1 MTPRRVITRRFLRD
15 TSGFTLIELMVAMGL
30 MSVVV
35 TITTAGLIQT
45 QHLFT
50 SNADRLEGVTQSK
63 VAMEAMT
70 KTIRTAVEPRLLG
83 DPCDTC
89 LAFIEGDET
98 SMTFK
103 AALSTMRPP
112 VANETSRYGPAKV
125 TYTLVGTEL
134 QETYQL
140 PEPHL
145 PASPYNYCTVGAPG
159 CDARVRTLASDLVP
173 GQIFAYYDS
182 SDTPLPLPLENS
194 EERLASVDSI
204 DVMLTTRVSDL
215 VEPSTLVSR
224 VSLVNAG
231 SEPTP
236 SASPGGE

>member
-1 MTPRRVITRRFLRD
+1 MTGRWRRLVGRD
-15 TSGFTLIELMVAMGL
+15 DSSGFTLIELMVAMGL

-35 TITTAGLIQT
+35 TITTAGLIQS
-45 QHLFT
+45 QKLFS
-50 SNADRLEGVTQSK
+50 SNADRLDGVTQAK
-63 VAMEAMT
+63 VAMEGMT

-83 DPCDTC
+83 DPCETC
-89 LAFIEGDET
+89 LAFIEGDED

-112 VANETSRYGPAKV
+112 VGNEVTRYGPAKV
-125 TYTLVGTEL
+125 TYQLVGTEM

-140 PEPHL
+140 PEPHT
-145 PASPYNYCTVGAPG
+145 PTAAYTYCTVGANG

-173 GQIFAYYDS
+173 GQVFTYYDS
-182 SDTPLPLPLENS
+182 GTDALPLPLQNS
-194 EERLASVDSI
+194 EERLAAVDSI
-204 DVMLTTRVSDL
+204 DIVLTTRVSTQ

-236 SASPGGE
+236 SASPGG

>member
-1 MTPRRVITRRFLRD
+1 MRADDR
-15 TSGFTLIELMVAMGL
+15 GFTLVELMTSMT
-30 MSVVV
+30 V
-35 TITTAGLIQT
+35 TMLVLGIVTVGLITAQR
-45 QHLFT
+45 LMG
-50 SNADRLEGVTQSK
+50 SNSERLDGVGQAK

-70 KTIRTAVEPRLLG
+70 KTMRTAVEPRLLG

-98 SMTFK
+98 RMTFK

-112 VANETSRYGPAKV
+112 TGNETTRYGPARV
-125 TYTLVGTEL
+125 TYRLVGREL

-145 PASPYNYCTVGAPG
+145 PTQAYSYCTVGAVA
-159 CDARVRTLASDLVP
+159 CDAKVRTLARDLNP
-173 GQIFAYYDS
+173 GQIFTYYDS
-182 SDTPLPLPLENS
+182 SSTPLPLPLENS
-194 EERLASVDSI
+194 TERLASVDSI
-204 DVMLTTRVSDL
+204 DIVLTTQASRA
-215 VEPSTLVSR
+215 VEASTIVSR

-236 SASPGGE
+236 SASPG

>member
-1 MTPRRVITRRFLRD
+1 MIRRLRRTRDQDDR
-15 TSGFTLIELMVAMGL
+15 GFTLIELMVAMGL
-30 MSVVV
+30 MSVVI

-45 QHLFT
+45 QRLFS
-50 SNADRLEGVTQSK
+50 SNADRLDGVTQVK
-63 VAMEAMT
+63 VASEAMT

-83 DPCDTC
+83 DPCETC

-112 VANETSRYGPAKV
+112 VGIEETRYGPAKV
-125 TYTLVGTEL
+125 TYQLQGTEL
-134 QETYQL
+134 VETYQL

-145 PASPYNYCTVGAPG
+145 PAEPYTYCTPGNNG
-159 CDARVRTLASDLVP
+159 CDARVRPIAHDLVP
-173 GQIFAYYDS
+173 GQIFTYYDAQ
-182 SDTPLPLPLENS
+182 TNVLPLPLQNS
-194 EERLASVDSI
+194 TERLSAVDSI
-204 DVMLTTRVSDL
+204 DIVLTVRVSNQ
-215 VEPSTLVSR
+215 VEPSTVVTR

-236 SASPGGE
+236 SPSSSGG